1 MTEMIYSKE
10 VLCAIQKN
18 KPIVA
23 LESTII
29 SHGLPFPE
37 NYDTAVALETEIRE
51 QGAIPATIAIING
64 QIKVGLEKE
73 DLKILSD
80 PASKVEKISRRDIPL
95 ILQTK
100 GHGATTV
107 AATMIIAEKMGIK
120 VFATGGIGGVH
131 QGAETSFDISADLQE
146 LVKTNVCVVCAGPKA
161 ILDLKLTMEYLETN
175 GVPVIGYQTKELP
188 AFWSRTSG
196 IYGVQT
202 FQTAKEIAAFIQ
214 IKWQF
219 PLDGGVLVANP
230 ISISEELPEKQVKH
244 WIKEALQ
251 KTKSKNLIGKE
262 ITPFVLD
269 YINTAS
275 QGKSVNSN
283 ISLVKNNAK
292 LASEIAIEV
301 HKKFKDV

>member
-1 MTEMIYSKE
+1 MTEMNCSQE
-10 VLCAIQKN
+10 VLHAIQKN

-37 NYDTAVALETEIRE
+37 NYDTAAALETQIRE
-51 QGAIPATIAIING
+51 QGAVPATIAIING

-80 PASKVEKISRRDIPL
+80 PASKVEKISRRDIPF

-107 AATMIIAEKMGIK
+107 AATLIIAAKMGIK

-196 IYGVQT
+196 IYGIQT
-202 FQTAKEIAAFIQ
+202 FQTAKEIAAFIH

-219 PLDGGVLVANP
+219 PLDGGVLVTNP

-251 KTKSKNLIGKE
+251 KTKSKNIIGKE

-301 HKKFKDV
+301 YRKFKDV

>member
-1 MTEMIYSKE
+1 MTEIMYNKE
-10 VLCAIQKN
+10 VLDAVQDK

-29 SHGLPFPE
+29 SHGLPFPK
-37 NYDTAVALETEIRE
+37 NYETAVSLETEIRE

-73 DLKILSD
+73 DLEILSD
-80 PASKVEKISRRDIPL
+80 PASKVEKISRRDIPS

-107 AATMIIAEKMGIK
+107 AATMIIAARMGIK

-146 LVKTNVCVVCAGPKA
+146 LVKTSVCVVCAGPKA

-175 GVPVIGYQTKELP
+175 GVPVIGYQTQELP

-196 IYGVQT
+196 IYGIQS
-202 FQTAKEIAAFIQ
+202 FQTATDIAAFLN

-219 PLDGGVLVANP
+219 PLEGGVLVTNP
-230 ISISEELPEKQVKH
+230 ISVSEELPEKQVKH

-251 KTKSKNLIGKE
+251 QAKSKNIIGKD

-269 YINTAS
+269 YINMAS
-275 QGKSVNSN
+275 EGKSVNSN

-301 HKKFKDV
+301 YKKFKDA